1 MSAQETCCTQRR
13 DIYSEQRGFYKGYCR
28 ARGPGQEGLYNQ
40 DGLGNKRNVLCVA
53 EDTLFQIYQLAI
65 KKKVTQQFVL
75 CIKLLE
81 KAHPSETALHPLNRA
96 KSSADQINI
105 LFLFTY
111 VQLST

>member
-1 MSAQETCCTQRR
+1 MVLQSTRAKPGGLVK
-13 DIYSEQRGFYKGYCR
+13 SGWSGEQKQNG
-28 ARGPGQEGLYNQ
+28 
-40 DGLGNKRNVLCVA
+40 LCVA

-81 KAHPSETALHPLNRA
+81 KPHPRGTALYPLNRA
-96 KSSADQINI
+96 KSSAEQRNI

-111 VQLST
+111 VLLST